1 MSAKRF
7 VAAVV
12 LGVVSALTFADD
24 QNVTGLF
31 STFRYSKGSGDM
43 TGAEI
48 HVVQSPRGFSAIV
61 QASEGAP
68 GYPEVLQIGVVGR
81 TITFTVPETSATG
94 FAPGNYRGTVTA
106 KGLRLRGPKGQYE
119 NYFLP
124 RKPSF
129 WQ

>member
-1 MSAKRF
+1 MSAKR
-7 VAAVV
+7 VVTAVI
-12 LGVVSALTFADD
+12 LGVFSTLTLAGD

-31 STFRYSKGSGDM
+31 STFRNSERSGDI

-48 HVVQSPRGFSAIV
+48 HVVQSPSGFSAIV

-68 GYPEVLQIGVVGR
+68 GYPEVLQIGVSGR

-119 NYFLP
+119 DYFLP
-124 RKPSF
+124 RKPSC